1 MRVVMKRCL
10 ATKSIDAL
18 VAQSE
23 NAELHRTLS
32 VWDLTAV
39 GVGEIIGTGRWEEE
53 EEGAG
58 RGQRAGLCSPAC
70 WSSRQV
76 SSC

>member
-39 GVGEIIGTGRWEEE
+39 GVGEIIGTGRCEE

-58 RGQRAGLCSPAC
+58 RGQRAELCSPAC